1 MAQSVTDQQQSKSGL
16 IQADHVRQM
25 VDDLFTSM
33 FDTSVELVDGP
44 FDAHAP
50 DSFQAAIRINGDW
63 KAELRVIASRGL
75 AESIAQSMFDADVS
89 ELSEEEIL
97 DALGE
102 IANVIGGNVKG
113 IVDQECS
120 LSLPCV
126 GKIDDTARRGD
137 VSQIY
142 RCFEDDL
149 RVSLIED

>member
-1 MAQSVTDQQQSKSGL
+1 
-16 IQADHVRQM
+16 M

-33 FDTSVELVDGP
+33 FDTSVELIDGP
-44 FDAHAP
+44 FDATDP

-75 AESIAQSMFDADVS
+75 AESIAQSMFAAEPS
-89 ELSEEEIL
+89 ELSEEEVL

-113 IVDQECS
+113 IIDQECS

-126 GKIDDTARRGD
+126 GKLEETAQRGD

>member
-1 MAQSVTDQQQSKSGL
+1 MAQSVTDPQQSKSGL
-16 IQADHVRQM
+16 IQAEHVRQM

-33 FDTSVELVDGP
+33 FETSAELIDGP
-44 FDAHAP
+44 FDATDP

-75 AESIAQSMFDADVS
+75 AESIAQSMFGAEPS
-89 ELSEEEIL
+89 ELSEEEVL

-126 GKIDDTARRGD
+126 GKLEETAQRGD
-137 VSQIY
+137 VSHIY

>member
-1 MAQSVTDQQQSKSGL
+1 MAQSVTDPQQSKSGL
-16 IQADHVRQM
+16 IQAEHVRQM

-33 FDTSVELVDGP
+33 FDTSVELIDGP
-44 FDAHAP
+44 FDAAGP
-50 DSFQAAIRINGDW
+50 DSFQAAIRINGNW

-75 AESIAQSMFDADVS
+75 AESIAQSMYDAEIE
-89 ELSEEEIL
+89 ELNEEEIL

-126 GKIDDTARRGD
+126 GKLDEATRRGD
-137 VSQIY
+137 ISQIY